1 MKKNLYKYL
10 AGNDYPGRGIVLG
23 KSPDGQKAFVAYWIM
38 GRSANSRNRVFE
50 PIDGGIR
57 TVAADPA
64 KLEDPHLIIYNAVL
78 TLRETTVV
86 TNGDQ
91 TDTIARFM
99 NGNLF
104 PGYSFEAALA
114 TRTYEDDAPNFTP
127 RISGVVDMRRGGYKL
142 SIVKSDEGN
151 AESVQRQTFDYPQP
165 VAGEGHFISTYVKNG
180 APIPSFAGEPLRV
193 AIDTN
198 DADKFADKLWV
209 SLNEDNK
216 VSLFVRSIELETGEY
231 EDFGVP
237 ATILANYLR
246 AHGVV
251 PEKCDL
257 NSILFLLTPSQ
268 TTAKISSLTTQ
279 IARFERLLDANAPM
293 KEVIPQVY
301 RDWEE
306 RYEGYCI
313 RELCQEMHDFSREF
327 NIKDLQK
334 AMFRREH
341 FPKAVMSAQQANFE
355 FMRGNAEYIPLAEA
369 EGRIAL
375 EGALPYPPGVICC
388 VPGEIW
394 GGAVKAYFEAL
405 AVGVNRFPGFAPEL
419 QGVYLEANEDGEKR
433 IWVNV
438 LKECRR
444 RELEAAGL
452 IRS

>member
-1 MKKNLYKYL
+1 MKQDLCAL
-10 AGNDYPGRGIVLG
+10 LRGNPYPGRGIVLG
-23 KSPDGQKAFVAYWIM
+23 MTPDGKSSVAVYFIM

-64 KLEDPHLIIYNAVL
+64 KLEDPHLIIYNAML

-91 TDTIARFM
+91 TDTIAQFM

-198 DADKFADKLWV
+198 DADKFADKLWA

-231 EDFGVP
+231 EDI
-237 ATILANYLR
+237 ILNKY
-246 AHGVV
+246 
-251 PEKCDL
+251 
-257 NSILFLLTPSQ
+257 
-268 TTAKISSLTTQ
+268 TA
-279 IARFERLLDANAPM
+279 
-293 KEVIPQVY
+293 V
-301 RDWEE
+301 
-306 RYEGYCI
+306 EG
-313 RELCQEMHDFSREF
+313 
-327 NIKDLQK
+327 
-334 AMFRREH
+334 
-341 FPKAVMSAQQANFE
+341 
-355 FMRGNAEYIPLAEA
+355 
-369 EGRIAL
+369 
-375 EGALPYPPGVICC
+375 
-388 VPGEIW
+388 
-394 GGAVKAYFEAL
+394 
-405 AVGVNRFPGFAPEL
+405 
-419 QGVYLEANEDGEKR
+419 
-433 IWVNV
+433 
-438 LKECRR
+438 
-444 RELEAAGL
+444 
-452 IRS
+452 